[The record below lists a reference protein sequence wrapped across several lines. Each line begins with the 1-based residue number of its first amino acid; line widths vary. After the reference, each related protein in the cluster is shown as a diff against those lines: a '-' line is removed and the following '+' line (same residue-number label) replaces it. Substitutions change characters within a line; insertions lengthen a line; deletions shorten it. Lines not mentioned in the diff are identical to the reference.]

1 MAGRKRR
8 GKGEGS
14 IYRRK
19 DGRYVGQYDAGGKR
33 RYVYGKTRAEV
44 SKGLNA
50 AIVQRDKG
58 IVFDSENLT
67 LADYLDL
74 WLDAVRGTV
83 RESTWVRHEINV
95 RVHIKPNLFGKL
107 EKLHELQ
114 VQSLYRR
121 KLDEGQ
127 SPASVRKIHATLT
140 KALKQAVSWRL
151 VPLNVCESVTL
162 PRLDTEE
169 IKPLDAGQMK
179 ALLKAA
185 EATGLRALWVLMA
198 TTGVRIGEAL
208 ALSWDDVD
216 LGARRLRVSK
226 TLYRGVVGQP
236 KTSNGRRTIKLTRL
250 AADALKRHPRKGTFI
265 FCTGSGGPINVN
277 NLRYRD
283 WKRLLGRAGLPATTR
298 MHDLRHSA
306 ATLLLSRGVPVKVV
320 SEMWGHHDVAF
331 TLRVYGHVLPDMQD
345 GAADAMD
352 DALGETVSLQRRGP
366 GKGGRS
372 LEPAPDGRE
381 TDGQEVR

>member
-8 GKGEGS
+8 GRGEGS

-19 DGRYVGQYDAGGKR
+19 DGRYVGQYAANGKR
-33 RYVYGKTRAEV
+33 RYVYGATRAEV
-44 SKGLNA
+44 SKRLTA
-50 AIVQRDKG
+50 AIAERDRG
-58 IVFDSENLT
+58 IVFDSENLS
-67 LADYLDL
+67 LADYLDM
-74 WLDAVRGTV
+74 WLDSIRGTV

-95 RVHIKPNLFGKL
+95 RVHLKPALPCKL
-107 EKLHELQ
+107 DKLHELQ

-140 KALKQAVSWRL
+140 KALKQAVRWRL
-151 VPLNVCESVTL
+151 VPMNACESAAL

-169 IKPLDAGQMK
+169 IKPLDTAQIGR
-179 ALLKAA
+179 LLRAA
-185 EATGLRALWVLMA
+185 ENTQLHALWVLMA

-208 ALSWDDVD
+208 ALGWDDVD
-216 LGARRLRVSK
+216 LDARRLRVSK

-236 KTSNGRRTIKLTRL
+236 KTTNGRRTIRLTRL
-250 AADALKRHPRKGTFI
+250 AADALKRHPRRGDFV

-283 WKRLLGRAGLPATTR
+283 WKRLLDRSGLPATTR

-345 GAADAMD
+345 GAADTMD
-352 DALGETVSLQRRGP
+352 EALNGTVRAQGQDQGAGRGAFAPTEPLRR
-366 GKGGRS
+366 
-372 LEPAPDGRE
+372 PA
-381 TDGQEVR
+381 